1 MGMHIDAA
9 GHHILAF
16 CVNDAGRV
24 LAREPLAKGRD
35 LAIRDGYIGRIS
47 IGSGNHNSIGN
58 ESVKSHWSSLCDSTS
73 ALRVA
78 LASFAP
84 FASFAVNKL
93 STMYCSCATIAEYLV
108 PLVIVGK
115 ESYVECVSY

>member
-73 ALRVA
+73 ALRLAV
-78 LASFAP
+78 ASFAP
-84 FASFAVNKL
+84 FASFAL
-93 STMYCSCATIAEYLV
+93 SQLRTKYCSCSTFTAFSAPPV
-108 PLVIVGK
+108 R
-115 ESYVECVSY
+115 